1 MQDKIKKW
9 LEPRI
14 GLEEIVR
21 TQFREYKTPKGAN
34 FWSTL
39 GFVTLVAILIQVITG
54 ILLMLYY
61 IPHPSLAFDS
71 VQNITNGIPFGWLV
85 RLTHNIGS
93 NLVVATA
100 MLHLVHVFFRGAF
113 KRPRELTWL
122 TGAVMFI
129 LLLSSC
135 ISGQLLPWNQAGYWS
150 TTVISSMPSF
160 LPVVGDSIAA
170 FIRGGDTV
178 TALTLGRFFAF
189 HVVILPFFLLFCLAL
204 HIFFI
209 RRQGLSPSPEQV
221 PQVLP
226 MAEFHQEQHPDGL
239 PCFPNFSMK
248 RLFMVFLYCATVSL
262 ILTFSPNLFMPEGTN
277 LLANPVNTPGLIK
290 PPWYFLAQYQMVKS
304 IPNEFVG
311 IGFQVLVLVVFLF
324 FPFFDAGET
333 ERSIKKRPALM
344 TTVIGLLILWAALTL
359 WGMR

>member
-1 MQDKIKKW
+1 MRAKIKNW

-39 GFVTLVAILIQVITG
+39 GFVTLAAIFIQVVTG

-71 VQNITNGIPFGWLV
+71 VQNITNTISFGWLI

-93 NLVVATA
+93 NLIVVTLL
-100 MLHLVHVFFRGAF
+100 LHMVHVFFRGAF
-113 KRPRELTWL
+113 KRPRELTWF
-122 TGAVMFI
+122 TGGLMSIIVLI
-129 LLLSSC
+129 SC
-135 ISGQLLPWNQAGYWS
+135 ISGQLLPWTQAGYWS

-160 LPVVGDSIAA
+160 LPVVGNSIAA

-189 HVVILPFFLLFCLAL
+189 HVVIMPFFLLFCLTL
-204 HIFFI
+204 HIFLI
-209 RRQGLSPSPEQV
+209 RRQGLSPSPELV
-221 PQVLP
+221 PQIVP
-226 MAEFHQEQHPDGL
+226 SEEFHHEMHPGGL
-239 PCFPNFSMK
+239 PCFPHFSMK
-248 RLFMVFLYCATVSL
+248 RLFMVFLYCAVVFS
-262 ILTFSPNLFMPEGTN
+262 ILTFAPNLFMPEGAN
-277 LLANPVNTPGLIK
+277 LVANPITTPELIK
-290 PPWYFLAQYQMVKS
+290 PPWYFLAQYQIVKS

-311 IGFQVLVLVVFLF
+311 IGIQLLVLVVFLF

-333 ERSIKKRPALM
+333 ELSIKKRPVLM
-344 TTVIGLLILWAALTL
+344 TTVVGLLILWAALTL